1 VRSFP
6 GSARNWI
13 AVNAVQ
19 QFNFNKNE
27 TNNSD
32 NSALD
37 KINRQVAVEASC
49 LSRPAGARLLCVFA
63 RRASQASDA
72 DADANTNSEFDT
84 GPNANTIAN
93 PNANTIANPNASR
106 RRPRQWQ
113 QRRRERGRA

>member
-1 VRSFP
+1 VR
-6 GSARNWI
+6 
-13 AVNAVQ
+13 
-19 QFNFNKNE
+19 FNKNE

-72 DADANTNSEFDT
+72 DADANTNTNTDFDT